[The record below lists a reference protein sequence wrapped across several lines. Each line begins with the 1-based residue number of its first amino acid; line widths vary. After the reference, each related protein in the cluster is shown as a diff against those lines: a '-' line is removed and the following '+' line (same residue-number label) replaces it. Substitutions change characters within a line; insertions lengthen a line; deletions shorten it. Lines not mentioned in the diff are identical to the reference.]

1 MVFWCF
7 DFGSYMID
15 VSIYIEETK
24 KALLSHS
31 SETDWNVIERCI
43 EFSKKVHKEHL
54 RLNGDSFFIHS
65 VEIALIVAKELRL
78 DWATIGAAYLH
89 DVMEYDSTIE
99 REFLEKEFG
108 LEIAKIVDGF
118 TTLSKTSYQ
127 SKDESRAAGFRKMI
141 QISTLDDMRILFLKL
156 ADRVHNMRTLKYL
169 PKDKQLQKALETKEL
184 YAPIAHKLGLYKI
197 KSELEDLAFKFLDFE
212 NYRKIAN
219 FLDEK
224 KEQRDTFI
232 SETISEL
239 KNILETLS
247 LKGRVDGR
255 AKHIYSI
262 YEKMVRANKQFNELY
277 DITAFRVITT
287 KKEDCYLVLGEI
299 HSFYKAIPGRFK
311 DYISM
316 PKSNNYQ
323 SLHTAVVSKTG
334 KVIEIQIRT
343 EEMHLIAENGFAAH
357 WAYKAKKSAETKEQT
372 QINTLKKIVKHW
384 IQEEIENQEKNPS
397 DLDKSFNNQN
407 RDIESDIS
415 DEIVNREIYVFTP
428 GGDVIILPEGATV
441 LDFAYAIHTNLG
453 NQCSGATINGS
464 IAPLR
469 QKLKSG
475 QVVSITK
482 SSNQK
487 PKAEWLEFVVTS
499 RARSKIASIV
509 NQEERDQAKQLGLS
523 VLEKECSKFGLNFN
537 KLIKDNS
544 LEERAKTTRYANLTG
559 IAIAIG
565 YGKLDVKEI
574 LEKLIPESKDALL
587 KKREQEEE
595 TRFARFL
602 KKFSKKASD
611 SKSGVIIDGLEN
623 IMIRF
628 AKCCNPIPN
637 EAIIG
642 YISIGVGVTIHKKN
656 CVNVENFDLE
666 RVVPAFWQNEGAFRP
681 IIIDIHGSNK
691 VGLLSEITKVI
702 SKMELNIES
711 ITSSK
716 ETESNTV
723 GIMLTILVS
732 DIEMLKKI
740 KAKITKI
747 PGILYV
753 DFRRTV

>member
-1 MVFWCF
+1 ML
-7 DFGSYMID
+7 D
-15 VSIYIEETK
+15 VSSYIEETK

-31 SETDWNVIERCI
+31 PESDWNIIDKSI

-54 RLNGDSFFIHS
+54 RLSGDSFFAHS
-65 VEIALIVAKELRL
+65 AEIALIVAKELRL
-78 DWATIGAAYLH
+78 DTATVGAAYLH

-118 TTLSKTSYQ
+118 TILSKTSYQ

-141 QISTLDDMRILFLKL
+141 QISTLDDIRILFLKL
-156 ADRVHNMRTLKYL
+156 ADRLHNMRTLKYL

-212 NYRKIAN
+212 NYRKIAD

-224 KEQRDTFI
+224 KEQRDSFI
-232 SETISEL
+232 SETITEL
-239 KNILETLS
+239 KNILESLS
-247 LKGRVDGR
+247 IKGRVDGR

-287 KKEDCYLVLGEI
+287 KKEECYLVLGEI

-323 SLHTAVVSKTG
+323 SLHTAVFSKTG
-334 KVIEIQIRT
+334 KIIEIQIRT

-357 WAYKAKKSAETKEQT
+357 WAYKAKKSAESKEQNE
-372 QINTLKKIVKHW
+372 INVLKKIVKHW
-384 IQEEIENQEKNPS
+384 LQEEIEKEDENQEKNIS
-397 DLDKSFNNQN
+397 NKSRN
-407 RDIESDIS
+407 IESDVS

-428 GGDVIILPEGATV
+428 GGDVVILPEGATV
-441 LDFAYAIHTNLG
+441 LDFAYSIHTNLG

-475 QVVSITK
+475 QVISITK

-487 PKAEWLEFVVTS
+487 PKAEWLDFVITS
-499 RARSKIASIV
+499 RARAKISSIV
-509 NQEERDQAKQLGLS
+509 NQEEKEQAKQLGLS
-523 VLEKECSKFGLNFN
+523 VLEKECTKLGFNFN
-537 KLIKDNS
+537 KLVKDNT
-544 LEERAKTTRYANLTG
+544 LEERAKTTRYANLAG
-559 IAIAIG
+559 IATAVG
-565 YGKLDVKEI
+565 YGKLDVKDI
-574 LEKLIPESKDALL
+574 LEKLIPETKDAIL
-587 KKREQEEE
+587 KRREQEEE

-623 IMIRF
+623 IMIKF

-637 EAIIG
+637 EPIIG
-642 YISIGVGVTIHKKN
+642 YISVGFGVTIHKKN
-656 CVNVENFDLE
+656 CVNVENFDSE
-666 RVVPAFWQNEGAFRP
+666 RIVQAYWQNEGAFRP
-681 IIIDIHGSNK
+681 IIIEIRGSNK

-716 ETESNTV
+716 EVESNTV
-723 GIMLTILVS
+723 EMLLTILVS
-732 DIEMLKKI
+732 DIDMLKKI
-740 KAKITKI
+740 KIKLSKID
-747 PGILYV
+747 GILYV